1 LAKEFKGKKMA
12 TMKKVLILD
21 DEPNMRHML
30 TMVLE
35 KADYLVTGGEN
46 GQEGLSLLAADTFDF
61 ILCDIKMPIMDG
73 MVFLDKSVQARGDAT
88 VIMMSA
94 FGAIDTAIEAMK
106 QGAYDFISKP
116 FKTDEVLLTLKKA
129 EERENLKSENRQL
142 KAQIKQVKDEY
153 QFGSMLAR
161 SKSMR
166 KVFSLAEKVAQF
178 DTTVLIT
185 GQSGTGKELI
195 ARGIH
200 FSSARAGNNMVIEN
214 CGCVP
219 EHLLESVFFG
229 HRKGAFTGAD
239 QNRKGLFEEADKGT
253 IFLDEIGDLP
263 LNLQVKLLRVLQ
275 EGEIRPLGSD
285 KSFMVDVRVVAATA
299 KDLAQEVQDG
309 RFREDLFYRLN
320 VLPLHLPSLKRRP
333 ADIPLLCDHF
343 IAKLNDKMGMNI
355 GGIDKQAMKLILQH
369 VWPGNVRELENMIE
383 RAMVLAETDRLC
395 LQDFPGLGAGSSACV
410 EAGLF
415 SGYSL
420 KNAKIVWEKNLIEKT
435 LGECNG
441 NRSRAAEMLEISYP
455 SLLNKIKEYQVQ
467 VKRNGA

>member
-1 LAKEFKGKKMA
+1 MKKNKIV
-12 TMKKVLILD
+12 TSKKVLILD

-30 TMVLE
+30 TMLLE
-35 KADYLVTGGEN
+35 KADYRVTGGEN
-46 GQEGLSLLAADTFDF
+46 GQEGLSLLAADVFDF
-61 ILCDIKMPIMDG
+61 ILCDIKMPVMDG
-73 MVFLDKSVQARGDAT
+73 MKFLQKSAKSRGDAT
-88 VIMMSA
+88 IIMMSA
-94 FGAIDTAIEAMK
+94 FGVIDTAIEAMK
-106 QGAYDFISKP
+106 CGAYDFISKP

-129 EERENLKSENRQL
+129 EERENLKSENKQL

-153 QFGSMLAR
+153 QFGAMLAR
-161 SKSMR
+161 SKPMR
-166 KVFSLAEKVAQF
+166 NVFSLAEKVAQF

-195 ARGIH
+195 AKGIH
-200 FSSARAGNNMVIEN
+200 FSSARAGHNLVIEN

-229 HRKGAFTGAD
+229 HKKGAFTGAD
-239 QNRKGLFEEADKGT
+239 QNRRGLFEEANKGT

-275 EGEIRPLGSD
+275 EGEIRSLGSD
-285 KSFMVDVRVVAATA
+285 RSSKVDVRVVAATA

-343 IAKLNDKMGMNI
+343 ITKLNDKMAMNI
-355 GGIDKQAMKLILQH
+355 TGIDKQGMKLVLQH
-369 VWPGNVRELENMIE
+369 LWPGNVRELENMIE
-383 RAMVLAETDRLC
+383 RAMVLAETEILC
-395 LQDFPGLGAGSSACV
+395 VQDFPGLGQASTSCV

-415 SGYSL
+415 AGYSL
-420 KNAKIVWEKNLIEKT
+420 KNAKMVWEKSLIEKT
-435 LGECNG
+435 LQECNG

-467 VKRNGA
+467 VKRNGG